1 MSLTQ
6 QQLETALTLLG
17 RCDLKG
23 VEVPAFVE
31 LTNAIQRERAELIA
45 ASLPQPTTP
54 APDQPAAA
62 PASPE

>member
-23 VEVPAFVE
+23 VEVPAFVD
-31 LTNAIQRERAELIA
+31 LTNALQRERAELIA
-45 ASLPQPTTP
+45 AALPQP
-54 APDQPAAA
+54 PAAD
-62 PASPE
+62 PATPE